1 MFDPYLTQKI
11 IAQTQSHQAAYEVR
25 ALLAA
30 EQLYQRAYRQ
40 GQWRRLWA
48 ALTRQSRHL
57 LDLAEVEASSRV
69 INRHS
74 AGSQTVPL
82 TQIRGSASTG
92 RERDFDLDFYP
103 LQEHDQARWK
113 SVAVVWQMG
122 LSLPAIQLIQVG
134 QIYFVQDGHH
144 RVSVARA
151 LGQKYIDAAV
161 MVWQVA
167 EPLTETQPA
176 TPALQPG
183 ECLMPA

>member
-11 IAQTQSHQAAYEVR
+11 IAQTQSHQTAYEVR

-82 TQIRGSASTG
+82 TQIRGSASMG

-103 LQEHDQARWK
+103 LQK
-113 SVAVVWQMG
+113 KPVKP
-122 LSLPAIQLIQVG
+122 LSFNQGI
-134 QIYFVQDGHH
+134 
-144 RVSVARA
+144 
-151 LGQKYIDAAV
+151 
-161 MVWQVA
+161 
-167 EPLTETQPA
+167 
-176 TPALQPG
+176 
-183 ECLMPA
+183 